1 MASDGMRAPKT
12 LYSACLS
19 AYTSVRNN
27 MTEDM
32 TKKLPLNIHFDV
44 YHKVCFFVKFGLI
57 LDVFLIGIFCGF
69 QLFEDGEVCQLTA
82 LYSELPIMARLL
94 RAKNRRLHLIKSFQ
108 VCLMNTFHFK
118 V

>member
-1 MASDGMRAPKT
+1 MKAPKT

-44 YHKVCFFVKFGLI
+44 YHKVCFCHKLKLAGH
-57 LDVFLIGIFCGF
+57 VFDWNFDWLSA
-69 QLFEDGEVCQLTA
+69 V
-82 LYSELPIMARLL
+82 
-94 RAKNRRLHLIKSFQ
+94 
-108 VCLMNTFHFK
+108 
-118 V
+118 